1 MFSTEQ
7 LIADCRKAIMESDA
21 RHIIDELLQHAV
33 SQPAATIRALGE
45 PVLAGIEKIYQ
56 ADDLTIINVVWGPG
70 MALHPHNHEMW
81 AVIGIYTG
89 REDNIF
95 WRRLKDADGG
105 KIEAV
110 GLGADGKLFVVL
122 ASQGGTWSIMLADA
136 AGTGCIVAT
145 GENWQPIAA
154 KATGP
159 EA

>member
-1 MFSTEQ
+1 MLRKIMIAAG
-7 LIADCRKAIMESDA
+7 LIAAMASTAQAAETCTGQ
-21 RHIIDELLQHAV
+21 DELLEHFEKVYAE
-33 SQPAATIRALGE
+33 A
-45 PVLAGIEKIYQ
+45 PV
-56 ADDLTIINVVWGPG
+56 
-70 MALHPHNHEMW
+70 
-81 AVIGIYTG
+81 
-89 REDNIF
+89 
-95 WRRLKDADGG
+95 
-105 KIEAV
+105 AV